1 MNIFPDWIGS
11 TSFSSAQKGAIIE
24 IEKGWQLLS
33 IPIKNGYFD
42 KDKKVLV
49 HKTEVLANIQNYI
62 LDQIESVYGIQA
74 SEYISIANT
83 YTGDNQFFYNYIP
96 GVTNP
101 LSTNNFNFVYDDNGN
116 EEYVGF
122 WIKSISETPF
132 KIKWGEVGETSGS

>member
-11 TSFSSAQKGAIIE
+11 TSFSSLQKGAIIE

-33 IPIKNGYFD
+33 IPIKNGYYD
-42 KDKKVLV
+42 KDKKSLI
-49 HKTEVLANIQNYI
+49 HKTDVLANIQNYI
-62 LDQIESVYGIQA
+62 LDQIEGLYNVKA
-74 SEYISIANT
+74 SDYISIANT

-101 LSTNNFNFVYDDNGN
+101 LSTNNFNFVYNDGIN

-122 WIKSISETPF
+122 WIKSISDIPF
-132 KIKWGEVGETSGS
+132 IIKWGEAGESNGS

>member
-1 MNIFPDWIGS
+1 MIFPDWLGS
-11 TSFSSAQKGAIIE
+11 NSFSSIQKGSIIQ

-33 IPIKNGYFD
+33 IPIKTGYFD

-49 HKTEVLANIQNYI
+49 HKTTTLANIQNYI
-62 LDQIESVYGIQA
+62 LDQIESLYNVKAEY
-74 SEYISIANT
+74 YISIANT

-116 EEYVGF
+116 EEYIGF
-122 WIKSISETPF
+122 WIKSISDIPF
-132 KIKWGEVGETSGS
+132 TIKWGEVGEKIGS

>member
-11 TSFSSAQKGAIIE
+11 TSFSSIQKGAIIE

-62 LDQIESVYGIQA
+62 LDQIESIYDIQA
-74 SEYISIANT
+74 SEYISIVNT
-83 YTGDNQFFYNYIP
+83 YTGDNQFFYN
-96 GVTNP
+96 
-101 LSTNNFNFVYDDNGN
+101 
-116 EEYVGF
+116 
-122 WIKSISETPF
+122 
-132 KIKWGEVGETSGS
+132 